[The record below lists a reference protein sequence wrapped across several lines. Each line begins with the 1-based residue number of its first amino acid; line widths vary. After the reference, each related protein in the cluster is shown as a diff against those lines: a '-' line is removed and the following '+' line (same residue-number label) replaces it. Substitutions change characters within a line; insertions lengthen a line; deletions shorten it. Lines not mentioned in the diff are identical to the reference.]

1 MVFTNAFKVRI
12 AICIIDFFRWSN
24 YHNITNIKEE
34 RQLLPRTDSIRN
46 SEDAKKWL
54 CESCVKLLGES
65 QKSPIFIFHNYIPA
79 ISSAFAYASP
89 GDKLVR
95 IEALWGLPEGLYY
108 YSHDKY
114 LVDTK
119 TVDLSKRSRDN
130 FTVHDFRNYKKYFV
144 LPMADG
150 KWEVSFKI
158 KHSRQL

>member
-1 MVFTNAFKVRI
+1 MAQIAKRI
-12 AICIIDFFRWSN
+12 LIRWILIATLVPTS
-24 YHNITNIKEE
+24 
-34 RQLLPRTDSIRN
+34 
-46 SEDAKKWL
+46 
-54 CESCVKLLGES
+54 
-65 QKSPIFIFHNYIPA
+65 A

-119 TVDLSKRSRDN
+119 TVDLSKMSRDN

-150 KWEVSFKI
+150 KWEEKF
-158 KHSRQL
+158 L